1 MSQAFLAALFQR
13 TLLLLIPQECYDTLF
28 VRQEFFDV
36 PCLKLAASKGLGLAI
51 VAGSVL
57 VKVPQI
63 LKILSSKSAK
73 GISILG
79 VFFDL
84 FAVTSVVA
92 YSYVKQ
98 FPFSAWGDSLFLLI
112 QTLIIVLLVLYY
124 SVSKSLTI
132 SFAVAFFPTL
142 YALLNGGVPFQAIW
156 TLQALSIPF
165 MFTSKLVQAYT
176 NYKAKGTGQLSHTT
190 FIMLFVGSVIR
201 VFTSVQETGDFTVIL
216 MYVLASLAN
225 FIIVA
230 QFYVYK
236 KKPSKK
242 NAAKKKAKS
251 KSK

>member
-1 MSQAFLAALFQR
+1 M
-13 TLLLLIPQECYDTLF
+13 
-28 VRQEFFDV
+28 
-36 PCLKLAASKGLGLAI
+36 
-51 VAGSVL
+51 
-57 VKVPQI
+57 
-63 LKILSSKSAK
+63 
-73 GISILG
+73 
-79 VFFDL
+79 
-84 FAVTSVVA
+84 
-92 YSYVKQ
+92 
-98 FPFSAWGDSLFLLI
+98 
-112 QTLIIVLLVLYY
+112 
-124 SVSKSLTI
+124 
-132 SFAVAFFPTL
+132 
-142 YALLNGGVPFQAIW
+142 
-156 TLQALSIPF
+156 
-165 MFTSKLVQAYT
+165 QAYT